1 MTLAPRIDGTVAVRS
16 SAAQLLLALRQRVA
30 TGLVLGRPH
39 PRSRYQVSEAGPNHL
54 RIRAADW
61 PTAINVGLNE
71 VDIRLAQPGA
81 AHFRVRYW
89 RWAAYVL
96 GLGGVL
102 GLVGLG
108 LLLAVDVR
116 GYLAQHPTS
125 RLPGLSIDQSV
136 AVAWTLVLFW
146 GFAWPWLLIALHKR
160 PLRRLVARLI
170 AEVDAQAASV
180 SRVPVPPTA
189 PSR

>member
-16 SAAQLLLALRQRVA
+16 SAAQLLPALRQRVA
-30 TGLVLGRPH
+30 AGLVLGRPH
-39 PRSRYQVSEAGPNHL
+39 PRSRYQLAEAGPNHM

-96 GLGGVL
+96 GLGGVI
-102 GLVGLG
+102 GLVGLV

-116 GYLAQHPTS
+116 GYIARHPSS
-125 RLPGLSIDQSV
+125 RVPGLSADQSL
-136 AVAWTLVLFW
+136 AAAWAMVLFW
-146 GFAWPWLLIALHKR
+146 GFVWPWLLIALHKR

-170 AEVDAQAASV
+170 AEVDAEAAGA
-180 SRVPVPPTA
+180 TA
-189 PSR
+189 PIR